1 MRRQSVWL
9 RLFALLVLIPLVVP
23 VSAQVAFCM
32 AHPAMQKCCKAKEA
46 PKHVEAV
53 EKDSCCADKETAT
66 SPEVP
71 QTGISDEKSELCKCF
86 WDSAPTQPTNDLN
99 SPAVFAPPVVA
110 ESPLAFTEILFT
122 FTFETSLDVQRIFF
136 GDSSP
141 PKHADIASHA
151 GRAPPIL

>member
-9 RLFALLVLIPLVVP
+9 RLFALLALIPLVVP

-32 AHPAMQKCCKAKEA
+32 AHPAMQKCCMAKEA

-53 EKDSCCADKETAT
+53 EKDSCCADMEATA
-66 SPEVP
+66 SPVAP
-71 QTGISDEKSELCKCF
+71 QTGISSEKDEQCKCF
-86 WDSAPTQPTNDLN
+86 WDSAPNQPTNDVN
-99 SPAVFAPPVVA
+99 SPAVFAPSIVA
-110 ESPLAFTEILFT
+110 ENPLVIATTIFE
-122 FTFETSLDVQRIFF
+122 FTFETSLDVQRISF

-141 PKHADIASHA
+141 PRHVDIASHA

>member
-9 RLFALLVLIPLVVP
+9 RLFALLALIPLVVP

-32 AHPAMQKCCKAKEA
+32 AHPAMQKCCMAREA

-53 EKDSCCADKETAT
+53 KDSCCAETETTA
-66 SPEVP
+66 SPVAP
-71 QTGISDEKSELCKCF
+71 QTGFSGEKDEQCKCF

-99 SPAVFAPPVVA
+99 SPAVFAPSVVA
-110 ESPLAFTEILFT
+110 ETPIVFTTTIFKLT
-122 FTFETSLDVQRIFF
+122 YETSLDVQRISF

-141 PKHADIASHA
+141 PTRGDIACHA
-151 GRAPPIL
+151 GRAPPVL